1 MIIQGKT
8 EQFLCA
14 DGKFFAMY
22 DFDTDGQPMYRQI
35 ESYMYKED
43 CGPGASKEK
52 EMMAR
57 MEAWEAGKDFRWA
70 LGSTG
75 ILLTARYK
83 IREED
88 GQLVSL
94 ISLNGGMRT
103 ARTGEAVE
111 QR

>member
-1 MIIQGKT
+1 MVIQGKT
-8 EQFLCA
+8 EQFICA
-14 DGKFFAMY
+14 DGKFFVMY
-22 DFDTDGQPMYRQI
+22 DFDEEGRALYRQI
-35 ESYMYKED
+35 ESYMHKED
-43 CGPGASKEK
+43 CGPEGSKEK

-75 ILLTARYK
+75 SLLTARYR

-94 ISLNGGMRT
+94 LSLSGGMRT
-103 ARTGEAVE
+103 ARTGEAE
-111 QR
+111 TQR